1 MCNTNR
7 VECGVSREVDRGAN
21 KGDDDDGR
29 EEKEGLREAFSPKIK
44 ADLLS
49 FRGAAVDQVSRS
61 ISTLK
66 MKRKVIEIDEP
77 NDERRQGSCA
87 KGYKMKSVHSS

>member
-21 KGDDDDGR
+21 KGDDEDGR
-29 EEKEGLREAFSPKIK
+29 EGLTEAFSPKIK
-44 ADLLS
+44 ADRLS
-49 FRGAAVDQVSRS
+49 FRGAAVAQVSRS

-77 NDERRQGSCA
+77 NDEREET
-87 KGYKMKSVHSS
+87 

>member
-1 MCNTNR
+1 MSAGSQGRYT
-7 VECGVSREVDRGAN
+7 DRGAN

-29 EEKEGLREAFSPKIK
+29 EEKEGLREAFFSENKSRS
-44 ADLLS
+44 ALL
-49 FRGAAVDQVSRS
+49 RGAAVAQVSRS

-77 NDERRQGSCA
+77 NDERRDIA
-87 KGYKMKSVHSS
+87 AATKE